1 MEGSTLPATIEDP
14 LGFVLVDVAR
24 LLRRRFER
32 ALETAGL
39 GLTVAE
45 ARTLAFVSRRPGL
58 RQSTLADELCVEPM
72 TLVGFLDRLEAAGL
86 VERIADPADRR
97 AKLIRLTPAAT
108 NTVRRI
114 RTIGRA
120 VREDAE
126 RGIDPEVVET
136 LRLTLLRMQDNILT
150 APELVS

>member
-1 MEGSTLPATIEDP
+1 LAATVEDP

-24 LLRRRFER
+24 LLRRRFEK
-32 ALETAGL
+32 ALENAGL

-58 RQSTLADELCVEPM
+58 RQSTLAEELCVEPM

-86 VERIADPADRR
+86 VERIPDPADRR
-97 AKLIRLTPAAT
+97 AKLIRLTPSAA
-108 NTVRRI
+108 NIVRRI
-114 RTIGRA
+114 RAIGKA

-126 RGIDPEVVET
+126 RGVDADVLESM
-136 LRLTLLRMQDNILT
+136 RLTLLKMQDNIMKT
-150 APELVS
+150 PETVS

>member
-1 MEGSTLPATIEDP
+1 MAATVEDP

-24 LLRRRFER
+24 LLRRRFEK
-32 ALETAGL
+32 ALENAGL

-58 RQSTLADELCVEPM
+58 RQSTLAEELCVEPM

-86 VERIADPADRR
+86 VERIQDPADRR
-97 AKLIRLTPAAT
+97 AKLIRLTPTAA
-108 NTVRRI
+108 NIVRRI
-114 RTIGRA
+114 RAIGKS
-120 VREDAE
+120 VREEAE
-126 RGIDPEVVET
+126 RDVDPAVLET
-136 LRLTLLRMQDNILT
+136 LRLTLLKMQDNIMK

>member
-1 MEGSTLPATIEDP
+1 M
-14 LGFVLVDVAR
+14 
-24 LLRRRFER
+24 RRRFEK
-32 ALETAGL
+32 ALENGGL

-45 ARTLAFVSRRPGL
+45 ARTLAFISRRPGL

-86 VERIADPADRR
+86 VERIPDPADRR
-97 AKLIRLTPAAT
+97 AKLIRLTPNAASM
-108 NTVRRI
+108 VRRI
-114 RTIGRA
+114 RTIGKS

-150 APELVS
+150 STEVVS

>member
-1 MEGSTLPATIEDP
+1 MAATVEDP

-24 LLRRRFER
+24 LLRRRFEK
-32 ALETAGL
+32 ALENGGL

-86 VERIADPADRR
+86 VERLPDPADRR
-97 AKLIRLTPAAT
+97 AKLIRLTPNAA
-108 NTVRRI
+108 NIVRRI
-114 RTIGRA
+114 RAIGKA

-126 RGIDPEVVET
+126 RGIDPAVVET
-136 LRLTLLRMQDNILT
+136 LRLTLLQMQDNILT
-150 APELVS
+150 APELVP

>member
-1 MEGSTLPATIEDP
+1 MAATVEDP

-24 LLRRRFER
+24 LLRRRFEK
-32 ALETAGL
+32 ALENAGL

-58 RQSTLADELCVEPM
+58 RQSTLAEELCVEPM

-86 VERIADPADRR
+86 VERIPDPADRR
-97 AKLIRLTPAAT
+97 AKLIRLTPAAA
-108 NTVRRI
+108 NIVRRI
-114 RTIGRA
+114 RAIGKS

-126 RGIDPEVVET
+126 RGIDPDLLEQM
-136 LRLTLLRMQDNILT
+136 RLTLLKLQDNIVN
-150 APELVS
+150 APEPVA

>member
-1 MEGSTLPATIEDP
+1 LPATIEDP

-24 LLRRRFER
+24 LLRRRFEK
-32 ALETAGL
+32 ALENAGL

-72 TLVGFLDRLEAAGL
+72 TLVGFLDRLEAQGL
-86 VERIADPADRR
+86 IERVADPADRR
-97 AKLIRLTPAAT
+97 AKLIRLLPNAA
-108 NTVRRI
+108 NMVRRI
-114 RTIGRA
+114 RAVGKG
-120 VREDAE
+120 VREEAE

-136 LRLTLLRMQDNILT
+136 LRLTLLRMQDNMLT
-150 APELVS
+150 APEVVA

>member
-1 MEGSTLPATIEDP
+1 MPATIEDP

-32 ALETAGL
+32 ALENAGL

-72 TLVGFLDRLEAAGL
+72 TLVGFLDRLENAGL
-86 VERIADPADRR
+86 VERIPDPADRR
-97 AKLIRLTPAAT
+97 AKLIRLTPSAT
-108 NTVRRI
+108 NMVRRI
-114 RTIGRA
+114 RAIGKS

-126 RGIDPEVVET
+126 RGIDPDVVET
-136 LRLTLLRMQDNILT
+136 MRLTLLRMQDNILT
-150 APELVS
+150 APELVP